1 MREKKFEKSELSLFC
16 YQLSLILKSG
26 LPLVEAME
34 IMESETEGTG
44 LYEIVK
50 QMSIDIQEG
59 YGIYEAVSKHEG
71 FPRYFLGMVEIAE
84 RTGNLQEELERL
96 SDYYEESE
104 KMSQRLKQAVTYPLI
119 LLVMMTMVI
128 LFLVLKVLPMFQDI
142 LRSIGGSVPNSTKTI
157 INIGV
162 GLQRYFMGVAGAV
175 VLLVILGIGYFRS
188 AAGRTKLS
196 KLKLTVPYVSGV
208 YRKIISARFSKSM
221 AMLMKGGITFDDSMA
236 MIISAMDNPYVEEQ
250 LRKSNEEILEGKDVM
265 EVFEKLEVF
274 PTLFIKLMKV
284 GHKTGEMENSME
296 KIAGIYEL
304 EVEKS
309 LNRVTSSIEPIL
321 VIVLSG
327 IVGIILLTVMVP
339 LINIISNIG

>member
-1 MREKKFEKSELSLFC
+1 MKETKFKKSELSLFC

-34 IMESETEGTG
+34 IMESETSDTG
-44 LYEIVK
+44 LNEIVK
-50 QMSIDIQEG
+50 QMNVDIGEG
-59 YGIYEAVSKHEG
+59 CGIYEAVSKHEG
-71 FPRYFLGMVEIAE
+71 FPKYFLGMVDIAE

-104 KMSQRLKQAVTYPLI
+104 KMSQRLRNAVTYPLI
-119 LLVMMTMVI
+119 LLLMMTMVI
-128 LFLVLKVLPMFQDI
+128 VFLVLKVLPMFQDI
-142 LRSIGGSVPNSTKTI
+142 LRSVGGNVPESTKTI

-162 GLQRYFMGVAGAV
+162 GLQRYFMGIAGI
-175 VLLVILGIGYFRS
+175 VILAILLGIAYFRS
-188 AAGRTKLS
+188 PSGRTGFSRMKLS
-196 KLKLTVPYVSGV
+196 LPYIKDL

-221 AMLMKGGITFDDSMA
+221 AMLMKGGISFDDSMA
-236 MIISAMDNPYVEEQ
+236 MIISAMDNPYVEEK
-250 LRKSNEEILEGKDVM
+250 LRKSNEEIIEGKDIM
-265 EVFEKLEVF
+265 EVFEKLDVF

-296 KIAGIYEL
+296 KIAGIYDL

-321 VIVLSG
+321 VIILSVV
-327 IVGIILLTVMVP
+327 VGIILLTVMVP